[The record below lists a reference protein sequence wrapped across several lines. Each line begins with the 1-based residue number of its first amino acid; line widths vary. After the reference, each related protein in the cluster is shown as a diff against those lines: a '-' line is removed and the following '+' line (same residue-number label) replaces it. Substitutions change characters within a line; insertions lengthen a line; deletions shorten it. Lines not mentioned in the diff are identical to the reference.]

1 MTSLQAIYNN
11 SLVPRPYP
19 VHMRRRSLVYV
30 TSPNS
35 WASFRNM
42 KQLIKIP
49 ELHLLQK
56 REHGNKN
63 IYCIAENF
71 RGRKLSRIS
80 RLCESFHH
88 KIWGH
93 SIIWHGKS
101 KQYAKV
107 FSTKIIFFAKDP
119 LYGTS
124 IILPKV
130 ML

>member
-56 REHGNKN
+56 REHENKN
-63 IYCIAENF
+63 IYRIAENF
-71 RGRKLSRIS
+71 
-80 RLCESFHH
+80 
-88 KIWGH
+88 
-93 SIIWHGKS
+93 
-101 KQYAKV
+101 
-107 FSTKIIFFAKDP
+107 
-119 LYGTS
+119 
-124 IILPKV
+124 
-130 ML
+130 